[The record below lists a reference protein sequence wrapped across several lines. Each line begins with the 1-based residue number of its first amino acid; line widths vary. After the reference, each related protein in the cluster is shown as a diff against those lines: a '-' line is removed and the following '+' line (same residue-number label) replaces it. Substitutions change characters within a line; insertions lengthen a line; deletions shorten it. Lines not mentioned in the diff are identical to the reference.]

1 MAWVYP
7 YVQIQKAKIVEEVRT
22 QMTRAE
28 AHRRQEGVAIRRI
41 EGDAEFDAAFEL
53 WLSVN
58 LEAHSFVDAKYWRG
72 VAGYVAEAIRGATLF
87 GAFEGTRLVGFVGVV
102 AERIEGLFVR
112 ADRRGEGIGS
122 ALLAKALE
130 GARRME
136 LSVYCQNER
145 ATAFYRRRGFVEEA
159 QRVDSA
165 TGEREWTMRWE
176 R

>member
-7 YVQIQKAKIVEEVRT
+7 YLQIQKAKIVEEVRT

-72 VAGYVAEAIRGATLF
+72 VAGDVAEAMRGATLF

-145 ATAFYRRRGFVEEA
+145 ATKFYRRRGFVEEA